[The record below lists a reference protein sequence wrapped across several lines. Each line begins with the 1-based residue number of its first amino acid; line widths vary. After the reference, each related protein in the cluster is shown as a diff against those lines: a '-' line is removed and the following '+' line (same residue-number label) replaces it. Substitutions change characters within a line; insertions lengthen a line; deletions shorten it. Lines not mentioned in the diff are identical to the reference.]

1 MDTSK
6 SGPGQLIAGAGG
18 ALLIVSLFLPW
29 ADAGG
34 ASQSGWELLTTA
46 DVFLLIAALFAIA
59 AAITGGRVGFLRPD
73 LSVNGATDLLG
84 VVATMLI
91 AWLIIFDFPAG
102 ASREIGV
109 FVALIAA
116 IAIAGG
122 AGDYRPLRGAPWF
135 PTIPGGRPARGVE
148 GGQPGPR
155 SK

>member
-1 MDTSK
+1 MSTSQ

-34 ASQSGWELLTTA
+34 VSRSGWELWTMA
-46 DVFLLIAALFAIA
+46 DVFFLIAALVAIA
-59 AAITGGRVGFLRPD
+59 AAITGGRVGLFRPD
-73 LSVNGATDLLG
+73 MSLNGATDLLG
-84 VVATMLI
+84 VVSTVLI

-109 FVALIAA
+109 FLALIAA

-122 AGDYRPLRGAPWF
+122 AGDYRVLRGGPWF
-135 PTIPGGRPARGVE
+135 PTTPGDDRRAA
-148 GGQPGPR
+148 
-155 SK
+155 